1 MADVAYP
8 EEAIVGMLERDEAVT
23 AIASAACIF
32 PVAVDASVTQPYLV
46 YRRTSIEPASMDLD
60 NRQYNA
66 QLTISCSALSYATV
80 RQLAKAVKNA
90 LIGKTFV
97 DGAIEINTIMLM
109 GEQDGFDP
117 PLAGRTKP
125 LYDVELEFDYSY
137 EEL

>member
-1 MADVAYP
+1 VLGA
-8 EEAIVGMLERDEAVT
+8 
-23 AIASAACIF
+23 
-32 PVAVDASVTQPYLV
+32 LV
-46 YRRTSIEPASMDLD
+46 CDRAPT
-60 NRQYNA
+60 RQGGE
-66 QLTISCSALSYATV
+66 
-80 RQLAKAVKNA
+80 NA

-125 LYDVELEFDYSY
+125 LYDVELDFDYSY